1 MRWSSRVP
9 GEPPQGPVLTARVL
23 SPSLSLDQGVS
34 PVFRKHF
41 AMGSV
46 FEIATY
52 GTNPSQA
59 SQAIDHAFQEIDRLE
74 QVMSIYKPASE
85 LSRLNRTAHVE
96 AQTVSQDLYQVI
108 QESLHYSELS
118 EGAFDVTVGPLAAT
132 VESRG
137 PRRASSQSGRARK
150 TSQRCGLSPG

>member
-1 MRWSSRVP
+1 MRWSSRVL
-9 GEPPQGPVLTARVL
+9 GGPPQGPVLNAHLL
-23 SPSLSLDQGVS
+23 SPNLSLDQGVS

-41 AMGSV
+41 AMGAV

-85 LSRLNRTAHVE
+85 LSRLNRTAHLE
-96 AQTVSQDLYQVI
+96 AQTVSADLYQVI

-118 EGAFDVTVGPLAAT
+118 EGAFDITVGPLAERWKA
-132 VESRG
+132 VGGGEQAPSPAEQEKLR
-137 PRRASSQSGRARK
+137 
-150 TSQRCGLSPG
+150 QRCGLSPR